1 MPRHAFTLIELL
13 VVIAIIAVLSS
24 LLLGSVGT
32 VRNAAHSAVCQHNLK
47 QMASAFEA
55 YLQDYDLFPMP
66 QLYGSAILADS
77 AAATAAGNTSRR
89 CPSRLGRTDQ
99 FGSLAGKPAQTYGM
113 NAKLAPD
120 QGDQQT
126 NAITQKSP
134 TAIRY
139 PSRAVVIM
147 ETMQSEQWGGSQ
159 LFGYGFWLDRAGD
172 LQRHRG
178 SSNMLFA
185 DWHTESRTKAA
196 VPRNRGATNTAEY
209 NFWTGIN
216 PP

>member
-1 MPRHAFTLIELL
+1 
-13 VVIAIIAVLSS
+13 
-24 LLLGSVGT
+24 
-32 VRNAAHSAVCQHNLK
+32 
-47 QMASAFEA
+47 
-55 YLQDYDLFPMP
+55 
-66 QLYGSAILADS
+66 
-77 AAATAAGNTSRR
+77 
-89 CPSRLGRTDQ
+89 
-99 FGSLAGKPAQTYGM
+99 
-113 NAKLAPD
+113 
-120 QGDQQT
+120 
-126 NAITQKSP
+126 
-134 TAIRY
+134 
-139 PSRAVVIM
+139 VIM